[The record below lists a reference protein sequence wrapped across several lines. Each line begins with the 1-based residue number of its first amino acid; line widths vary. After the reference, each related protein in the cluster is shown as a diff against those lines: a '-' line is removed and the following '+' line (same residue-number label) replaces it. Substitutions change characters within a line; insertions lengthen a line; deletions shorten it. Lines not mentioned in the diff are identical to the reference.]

1 MVSTMM
7 RFLKVHTIVEVVL
20 LVLCLAS
27 AAYCAPPR
35 LIDLDFKNA
44 DVKDVLRVLASQN
57 GANFLIDNEVSGTV
71 TIHLAKVTFDDA
83 LNIITQS
90 NNLRFIKQ
98 NNVYQ
103 ITPIDNSVLHVEY
116 DNNLLSVEA
125 KEAKVL
131 QIIQAIAQKVGMNLV
146 PDPAIK
152 DRITI
157 RLQQIPVQN
166 ALDSI
171 LIQANCTAEKNG
183 AVTFIRKKSSLQ
195 ADFTV
200 RYQNNLLSIDA
211 QNASL
216 TALTRAITEKT
227 GVSVI
232 PNQDLNLNISIY
244 LQNLPLPDAL
254 TLLCGANNLQ
264 LTNSGESWRISRAPT
279 MGPGGQNMNINYDSK
294 EKLFDVE
301 VQSSS
306 LTTVLWE
313 MARKANVDLVV
324 LAQVNWTVNNIRL
337 HKLPFEQALKYLF
350 EGTVYS
356 YRLQNNIYMIGDG
369 MIVRPE
375 TSDFNTVKIYPIKYV
390 KADVLLNTL
399 PAIFSRQ
406 NFVLLTDKNS
416 LIVTAPE
423 SVHKM
428 FGDYLKQVD
437 TDDNQDRTVVVP
449 IKNLK
454 AEDVLK
460 YIPSSISKTDMVV
473 VKEINSI
480 TVTGPQNFINQV
492 QQYIAKIDQ
501 VNPTIVFDVMVVLIT
516 GDDEFNWNPSYSLNI
531 GGTKIGISTET
542 GTIGE
547 VTSTST
553 SDSSDTDATTSTS
566 LTFLLEHKKAKILQN
581 PTITTLNG
589 YPASFSVSTKRYY
602 AIQDSTS
609 TNGTVTYT
617 TSYKNVD
624 SGLSITITPWVADD
638 KITMEIKPK
647 ISEYGAIPQGQ
658 KLPETTE
665 HATETTLRVNDK
677 QSVIL
682 SGLRNTRQEKIVTKI
697 PILGDIPLLGL
708 LFRSYSTTDLVEEFV
723 IVITPHLVYNAED
736 AKAATQK
743 VNNNASQELKDT
755 LNPPAEDPKKE
766 KKQ

>member
-1 MVSTMM
+1 MM

>member
-1 MVSTMM
+1 MMM
-7 RFLKVHTIVEVVL
+7 RFSKVHSMMEVVL
-20 LVLCLAS
+20 LVLFLAS
-27 AAYCAPPR
+27 AAYCVPQK

-71 TIHLAKVTFDDA
+71 TIHLTKVTFDDA

-90 NNLRFIKQ
+90 NNLRYIKQ

-103 ITPIDNSVLHVEY
+103 ITQIDNSVLNVEY
-116 DNNLLSVEA
+116 SNNLLSVEA
-125 KEAKVL
+125 KEAKLL
-131 QIIQAIAQKVGMNLV
+131 QLVQAIAQKVGMNLV
-146 PDPAIK
+146 PDPDIK

-166 ALDSI
+166 AMDSI

-200 RYQNNLLSIDA
+200 KYQNNLLSLDA
-211 QNASL
+211 QNAPL
-216 TALTRAITEKT
+216 AALTRAITEKT

-232 PNQDLNLNISIY
+232 PNQDLNMNISIY

-254 TLLCGANNLQ
+254 TLLCSANNLQ
-264 LTNSGESWRISRAPT
+264 LMNSGESWRISRAPT

-356 YRLQNNIYMIGDG
+356 YKLQNNIYMIGDG

-375 TSDFNTVKIYPIKYV
+375 TSDFNTVKVYPIKYV

-516 GDDEFNWNPSYSLNI
+516 GDNEFDWTPTYSI
-531 GGTKIGISTET
+531 SVSGTKFGINTQS

-547 VTSTST
+547 DT
-553 SDSSDTDATTSTS
+553 SDSKSSTS
-566 LTFLLEHKKAKILQN
+566 LKFLLENKKAKVLQN

-602 AIQDSTS
+602 PVEETTT
-609 TNGTVTYT
+609 TNGVPT
-617 TSYKNVD
+617 TTKSNKNVD
-624 SGLSITITPWVADD
+624 SSLTVTVTPWVADD

-647 ISEYGAIPQGQ
+647 ISEFGAIPQGSA
-658 KLPETTE
+658 LPETTE
-665 HATETTLRVNDK
+665 HATETTVRVNDK

-682 SGLRNTRQEKIVTKI
+682 SGLRNTRKEKTVNKI

-708 LFRSYSTTDLVEEFV
+708 LFRSYSTKDVIEEFV

-743 VNNNASQELKDT
+743 INANASQELKDT
-755 LNPPAEDPKKE
+755 LNPPAEDPKKKK
-766 KKQ
+766 KKQQ